1 MRGDRPP
8 WGQDPPSEEDVATI
22 HDSPAAAR
30 RVQRVTGTPQE
41 LHAPPQSLPVVSS
54 ASSDPHIAGSAV
66 RTRSSYGSQHPSVH
80 QDMATRLN
88 TSRRVLF
95 DEDVAL
101 LRTFSLLVGVL
112 CLTLVLTLPFL
123 RGNIILRSVLWGGA
137 LFSIFTSLWIYIVLR
152 DVSRY
157 DQKLINITALLSVLI
172 AYSGVLYLGVH
183 SPGSLVILPGIYFV
197 ARSQGGAPAWAMYL
211 ACAFMQGLLAIL
223 ILSGTIV
230 DPGLITAEDA
240 PFHVRVVTQVLVQ
253 LLYLGTFLLAR
264 TGRAGTFKAMA
275 KLIAA
280 QTDAQRKE
288 AAFVEVRADL
298 DRVLGAGGVGHYT
311 GQLLGAYKVGGIIGR
326 GAMGEVYEAAH
337 VETGQLAAAKVL
349 HPHVLA
355 KQSSIERFLRE
366 AEAASSMRSPHSV
379 QIMGMSDPSSPVPFI
394 IMERLMGFD
403 LAHHL
408 REVRKLPPGDIVT
421 LAQQIGSVIDIAS
434 AQGIVHR
441 DLKPQNLF
449 LAETAHGSI
458 WKVLDFG
465 ASKLA
470 AHTGTLTQGRVIGTP
485 SYMSPQQAKGQDVD
499 GAADRYG
506 LAAIVYRAITG
517 RPPFA
522 GKDLPTTLYNVVYGT
537 PPQPSVLASV
547 DPAVDL
553 VLAVAMAKEPV
564 QRFPT
569 GHAFALALEASLQG
583 HIDITLQRHAE
594 EVLRE
599 NPWGMLP
606 NQKG

>member
-1 MRGDRPP
+1 M
-8 WGQDPPSEEDVATI
+8 
-22 HDSPAAAR
+22 
-30 RVQRVTGTPQE
+30 
-41 LHAPPQSLPVVSS
+41 
-54 ASSDPHIAGSAV
+54 
-66 RTRSSYGSQHPSVH
+66 GSQPPSVH

-101 LRTFSLLVGVL
+101 LRTFAFLVGAL
-112 CLTLVLTLPFL
+112 CVIVVLTLPFL
-123 RGNIILRSVLWGGA
+123 HGNVVLRSVLWGGA
-137 LFSIFTSLWIYIVLR
+137 LFSIFTSLWIYVVLR

-157 DQKLINITALLSVLI
+157 DQKLINITAMLSVLI

-183 SPGSLVILPGIYFV
+183 SPAPLVILPGIYFV
-197 ARSQGGAPAWAMYL
+197 ARTQGGAAAWATYL
-211 ACAFMQGLLAIL
+211 VSAFMQGLLAIL
-223 ILSGTIV
+223 ILSDTID
-230 DPGLITAEDA
+230 DPGLITAVDA
-240 PFHVRVVTQVLVQ
+240 EFHVRVVIQVLIQ
-253 LLYLGTFLLAR
+253 LLYVGTFALAR
-264 TGRAGTFKAMA
+264 TGRRGTFNAMT

-298 DRVLGAGGVGHYT
+298 DRILGAGGVGHYS
-311 GQLLGAYKVGGIIGR
+311 GQQLGVYKVGGIIGR

-355 KQSSIERFLRE
+355 KRSSVERFLRE
-366 AEAASSMRSPHSV
+366 AEAASAMRSAHSV
-379 QIMGMSDPSSPVPFI
+379 QILGMSDATSPVPFI

-408 REVRKLPPGDIVT
+408 REVRKLLPEDVIA
-421 LAQQIGSVIDIAS
+421 LMQQVGSVIDIAS
-434 AQGIVHR
+434 VKGIVHR

-449 LAETAHGSI
+449 LAETGQGAM

-499 GAADRYG
+499 DAADRYS
-506 LAAIVYRAITG
+506 LAAIAYRAITG

-553 VLAVAMAKEPV
+553 VLAVGMAKEPG
-564 QRFPT
+564 QRFST
-569 GHAFALALEASLQG
+569 GQAFAVALEAAMQG
-583 HIDITLQRHAE
+583 HIDASLRRHAE
-594 EVLRE
+594 DVLRV

-606 NQKG
+606 NQPAQND